1 MKLSAFIDPNYF
13 GFCRPSSR
21 NSEVIHG
28 GKHYPTGTLRARAT
42 AKLCAPNIVR
52 MKRGIGLPSLEIAAT
67 QGHLP
72 YSNHCQRPH
81 PLIGWKPPV
90 VSPALVVT
98 WGHHMTTADVG
109 GRVAFLERQ
118 VGSRKAG
125 EILNLENRIDLAERL
140 VDQHG
145 LDIMQY
151 RQEATNKSAVLEARI
166 RGLEQLV
173 VFLAEVLVALIA
185 VLVAGLVAGYLGG
198 GYWVRS
204 SGLAAIAFLVAFLG
218 ANFLFREVVSSCL
231 K

>member
-1 MKLSAFIDPNYF
+1 
-13 GFCRPSSR
+13 
-21 NSEVIHG
+21 
-28 GKHYPTGTLRARAT
+28 
-42 AKLCAPNIVR
+42 
-52 MKRGIGLPSLEIAAT
+52 
-67 QGHLP
+67 
-72 YSNHCQRPH
+72 
-81 PLIGWKPPV
+81 
-90 VSPALVVT
+90 
-98 WGHHMTTADVG
+98 MTTADVG
-109 GRVAFLERQ
+109 GRAAFLERR

-145 LDIMQY
+145 LEIIHY
-151 RQEATNKSAVLEARI
+151 RHEATNKSAVLEARI
-166 RGLEQLV
+166 GGLEQLV

-198 GYWVRS
+198 DYWVRS